1 MENKKAFFII
11 LCLIHILFYCI
22 LVIFKWINLN
32 IILSYEFAFF
42 SILLIV
48 FTSYSN
54 YKKFILAQAKN
65 HQKDFIYPSLF
76 YIKKIEKLPRIVKF
90 ISIKDD
96 LTLNFKDRLRFFTLF
111 FALFKL
117 IAYGVLV
124 AGFLFLHRQDKLDIL
139 SYICGIS
146 SLLVCVFIFMLYIR
160 RYESKKNH

>member
-1 MENKKAFFII
+1 MENKRVFFII
-11 LCLIHILFYCI
+11 LCLIHIMFYCVLII
-22 LVIFKWINLN
+22 LKWINLN

-48 FTSYSN
+48 FASYFN
-54 YKKFILAQAKN
+54 YKNFILTQAKN
-65 HQKDFIYPSLF
+65 YQKDFICPSLF

-90 ISIKDD
+90 IPVKDD

-124 AGFLFLHRQDKLDIL
+124 AGFLFLHRQDRLDIL

>member
-1 MENKKAFFII
+1 MENKRVFFII
-11 LCLIHILFYCI
+11 LCLIHIMFYCVLII
-22 LVIFKWINLN
+22 LKWINLN

-42 SILLIV
+42 GILLIV
-48 FTSYSN
+48 FASYFN
-54 YKKFILAQAKN
+54 YKNFILTQAKN
-65 HQKDFIYPSLF
+65 YQKDFIYPSLF
-76 YIKKIEKLPRIVKF
+76 YIKKIEKVPRIVKF
-90 ISIKDD
+90 IPVKDD

-124 AGFLFLHRQDKLDIL
+124 AGFLFLHRQDRLDIL
-139 SYICGIS
+139 SYMCGIS

>member
-1 MENKKAFFII
+1 
-11 LCLIHILFYCI
+11 
-22 LVIFKWINLN
+22 
-32 IILSYEFAFF
+32 AFF

-96 LTLNFKDRLRFFTLF
+96 LSLNFKDRLRFFTLF

-124 AGFLFLHRQDKLDIL
+124 AGCLFLHRQDKLDIL

>member
-1 MENKKAFFII
+1 
-11 LCLIHILFYCI
+11 
-22 LVIFKWINLN
+22 
-32 IILSYEFAFF
+32 
-42 SILLIV
+42 
-48 FTSYSN
+48 YSN

-96 LTLNFKDRLRFFTLF
+96 LSLNFKDRLRFFTLF

>member
-1 MENKKAFFII
+1 MENKRVFFII
-11 LCLIHILFYCI
+11 LCLIHIMFYCVLII
-22 LVIFKWINLN
+22 LKWINLN

-48 FTSYSN
+48 FASYFN
-54 YKKFILAQAKN
+54 YKNFILTQAKIY
-65 HQKDFIYPSLF
+65 QKDFIYPSLF

-90 ISIKDD
+90 IPVKDD

-124 AGFLFLHRQDKLDIL
+124 AGFLFLHRQDRLDIL

>member
-1 MENKKAFFII
+1 MENKRVFFII
-11 LCLIHILFYCI
+11 LCLIHIMFYCVLII
-22 LVIFKWINLN
+22 LKWINLN

-48 FTSYSN
+48 FASYFN
-54 YKKFILAQAKN
+54 YKNFILTQAKN
-65 HQKDFIYPSLF
+65 YQKDFIYPSLF

-90 ISIKDD
+90 IPVKDD

-124 AGFLFLHRQDKLDIL
+124 AGFLFLHHQDRLDIL

>member
-1 MENKKAFFII
+1 MFYCVLII
-11 LCLIHILFYCI
+11 L
-22 LVIFKWINLN
+22 KWINLN

-48 FTSYSN
+48 FASYFN
-54 YKKFILAQAKN
+54 YKNFILAQAKN
-65 HQKDFIYPSLF
+65 YQKDFIYPSLF

-90 ISIKDD
+90 IPVKDD

-124 AGFLFLHRQDKLDIL
+124 AGI
-139 SYICGIS
+139 
-146 SLLVCVFIFMLYIR
+146 FIFASSR
-160 RYESKKNH
+160 